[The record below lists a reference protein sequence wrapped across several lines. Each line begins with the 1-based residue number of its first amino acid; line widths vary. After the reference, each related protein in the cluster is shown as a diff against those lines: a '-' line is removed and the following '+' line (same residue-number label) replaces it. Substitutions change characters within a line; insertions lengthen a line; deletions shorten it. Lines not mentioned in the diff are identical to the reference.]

1 MLSDFP
7 MIDHFGPFASIY
19 DWFVRKPN
27 LERLCELL
35 RLPTAGRLLDA
46 GGGTGRVSRHL
57 KSMVGNLVVSDLSRP
72 MLKQAFRCRGLNS
85 VQTYVERLPFPNGCF
100 DRVLVVDAWHHF
112 RSQEEAAREFWR
124 VLKPGGRL
132 VIEEQDIERLPIKLV
147 ALGERL
153 ALMGS
158 HFYTSKQI
166 VDQVRSHGLDATVKR
181 NGRLQFWIVADKR
194 K

>member
-1 MLSDFP
+1 M
-7 MIDHFGPFASIY
+7 
-19 DWFVRKPN
+19 
-27 LERLCELL
+27 
-35 RLPTAGRLLDA
+35 LDA

-57 KSMVGNLVVSDLSRP
+57 KSLVGDVVVSDLSRP
-72 MLKQAFRCRGLNS
+72 MLRRARRCKGLEA
-85 VQTYVERLPFPNGCF
+85 VQTYVERLPFPDACF

-112 RSQEEAAREFWR
+112 RSQDQAAREFWR

-132 VIEEQDIERLPIKLV
+132 LIEEQDIEQLPIKLV
-147 ALGERL
+147 ALVERL

-166 VDQVRSHGLDATVKR
+166 VNQVQSHGLNAKVER

-194 K
+194 E

>member
-1 MLSDFP
+1 MF
-7 MIDHFGPFASIY
+7 DHFGPVAGIY
-19 DWFVRKPN
+19 DWIIRKPN
-27 LERLCELL
+27 LERLVELL
-35 RLPTAGRLLDA
+35 RLPTPGRLLDA

-57 KSMVGNLVVSDLSRP
+57 KSMVGDVVVSDLSRP
-72 MLKQAFRCRGLNS
+72 MLKRARRYRGLKA
-85 VQTYVERLPFPNGCF
+85 VQAYVERLPFPDGCF
-100 DRVLVVDAWHHF
+100 ERVLIVDAWHHF
-112 RSQEEAAREFWR
+112 QRQEEAAREFWR

-166 VDQVRSHGLDATVKR
+166 VEQIRSHGLDATVKR
-181 NGRLQFWIVADKR
+181 NGRFQFWVVADKR